1 MLAYDMVTKYGM
13 STKLGENRIY
23 FNDHNYKMQTDEVT
37 NMING
42 EIKNIIDRATER
54 ATNLLNEHKDLVK
67 ALAEELSKKGMLS
80 KIELEEIIQKY
91 EKVVL

>member
-1 MLAYDMVTKYGM
+1 
-13 STKLGENRIY
+13 
-23 FNDHNYKMQTDEVT
+23 MQTDEVT

-67 ALAEELSKKGMLS
+67 ALAEELSQKGMLS

-91 EKVVL
+91 KKVVI

>member
-1 MLAYDMVTKYGM
+1 MVRLKT
-13 STKLGENRIY
+13 SLI
-23 FNDHNYKMQTDEVT
+23 
-37 NMING
+37 
-42 EIKNIIDRATER
+42 ER

-91 EKVVL
+91 KKVVI